1 MRQLSGNQPTTL
13 LHAICCQTLRR
24 NAAVS
29 LNGSPPKMVRPIVIS
44 GPSGC
49 GKSTLL
55 TRAMK
60 EYPNAFAFSISHTTR
75 KPRDGELDKKH
86 YYFVEQCEMERMIRA
101 GEFFEH
107 AQFGG
112 NLYGTS
118 KKAVEDVQSSG
129 KVCVLDV
136 ELNGVRNFK
145 AAEFDAKFIQVRPP
159 SIEALEQRLRQRGS
173 ETEDSIAK
181 RLKHAQEDLEAV
193 AKQPTLFDYVI
204 INDILDRA
212 YIEFLNVV
220 RPELESVQQLKQ

>member
-1 MRQLSGNQPTTL
+1 MRQLSGNRPTTL
-13 LHAICCQTLRR
+13 LHAICCQNLRS
-24 NAAVS
+24 NALLS
-29 LNGSPPKMVRPIVIS
+29 LNGSPPPKMVRPIVIS

-55 TRAMK
+55 ARAMK

-101 GEFFEH
+101 GDFFEH

-136 ELNGVRNFK
+136 ELNGVR
-145 AAEFDAKFIQVRPP
+145 PP

-173 ETEDSIAK
+173 ETEDSLAK

-212 YIEFLNVV
+212 YIEFLDVV
-220 RPELESVQQLKQ
+220 RPELESVQLKKQ